1 MRKLT
6 ESPLTALG
14 PDALGKALGRHSSSK
29 SVVFSKNKTE
39 KQVKLVILGF
49 QEVQKRTQFSAV
61 PKKSHPFSRKIN
73 YA

>member
-29 SVVFSKNKTE
+29 NVVFSKNKTE
-39 KQVKLVILGF
+39 KQVKFGNTRVS
-49 QEVQKRTQFSAV
+49 RSAKENTIFGSS
-61 PKKSHPFSRKIN
+61 KKIPSFFKEK
-73 YA
+73 